1 MVQDDHGFTA
11 LHIACGR
18 DNPWAV
24 ARIGRHPA
32 MDSINAV
39 GNVKYTEIYRYCI
52 FDPNSTRWTR
62 KAAQH

>member
-32 MDSINAV
+32 IDSINAV
-39 GNVKYTEIYRYCI
+39 GNIKYTEMYRYI
-52 FDPNSTRWTR
+52 GLV
-62 KAAQH
+62 